1 MAVADPLSASPEE
14 DRKRVRKL
22 ERALARAEE
31 RLVDY
36 ERMVD
41 QTQHLLNTRI
51 HEIEEARA
59 ALSARTDEL
68 EESETRFRQLA
79 EAAFEAILICEG
91 TVVLDCND
99 AAAELYGKHKAALV
113 GSSILQCV
121 AEEAVDEV
129 DRQLARPTDEPFE
142 SSHLRGDGSLV
153 PVEARVRAMHYRGAE
168 ALVLAV
174 RDITEHKAMEA
185 RLRHLASTDPLTGI
199 ANRRHFMEQG
209 RAEFSRSGRYG
220 YPLSVMMLD
229 VDHFKRVNDSW
240 GHPAGDAVLI
250 GVARCMEE
258 HVRDGDVVARIG
270 GEEFAL
276 VLPGANQMVSRA
288 VADRLRLS
296 IAAANFAEPAS
307 GVRITASFGVAQL
320 QPNELPKSLVRRAD
334 QALYAA
340 KNEGHNRVKLSE
352 PKVH

>member
-1 MAVADPLSASPEE
+1 MADRDPVSDPEAE
-14 DRKRVRKL
+14 RKRLRKA
-22 ERALARAEE
+22 ERGLARAEE

-51 HEIEEARA
+51 HELEEARA
-59 ALSARTDEL
+59 ALRVRTDEL

-99 AAAELYGKHKAALV
+99 AAVALYGKAKDSLV
-113 GSSILQCV
+113 GSSILQYV
-121 AEEAVDEV
+121 DEEAIEEM
-129 DRQLARPTDEPFE
+129 DRQLARPSDAPFE
-142 SSHLRGDGSLV
+142 SHHLRHDGSV
-153 PVEARVRAMHYRGAE
+153 FPVEARVRDMHFRGTA

-174 RDITEHKAMEA
+174 RDITEYKAMEA

-229 VDHFKRVNDSW
+229 VDHFKRINDTY
-240 GHPAGDAVLI
+240 GHDVGDQALKALTEEI
-250 GVARCMEE
+250 GHALRGSDLLG
-258 HVRDGDVVARIG
+258 RLG

-276 VLPGANQMVSRA
+276 LLPSTPLAGAHILAERVRGEIERM
-288 VADRLRLS
+288 RLDTSSGELGFTIS
-296 IAAANFAEPAS
+296 I
-307 GVRITASFGVAQL
+307 GVC
-320 QPNELPKSLVRRAD
+320 ELAGDQDFSALLNRAD
-334 QALYAA
+334 KALYDA
-340 KNEGHNRVKLSE
+340 KNGGRNRVVE
-352 PKVH
+352 G

>member
-1 MAVADPLSASPEE
+1 MAEPDPASSGTE
-14 DRKRVRKL
+14 DERKRLRKT
-22 ERALARAEE
+22 ERALGRAEE

-51 HEIEEARA
+51 HELEEARS
-59 ALSARTDEL
+59 ALRARTDEL

-91 TVVLDCND
+91 TEVRDCND
-99 AAAELYGKHKAALV
+99 AATELYGKSRDELI
-113 GSSILQCV
+113 GSSILQFV
-121 AEEAVDEV
+121 EEEAIVEV
-129 DRQLARPTDEPFE
+129 DRQLAQPTDEPFE
-142 SSHLRGDGSLV
+142 SQHLRRDGSV
-153 PVEARVRAMHYRGAE
+153 FPVEARVRTMQFRGAD

-229 VDHFKRVNDSW
+229 VDHFKRINDTF
-240 GHPAGDAVLI
+240 GHDVGDQALKALTETI
-250 GVARCMEE
+250 GHALRGSDLLG
-258 HVRDGDVVARIG
+258 RLG

-276 VLPGANQMVSRA
+276 LLPSTPLTGAHILAERIRGEVEMMRLATPSGELAFTISIGVCEFDEDKGFDVLLN
-288 VADRLRLS
+288 
-296 IAAANFAEPAS
+296 
-307 GVRITASFGVAQL
+307 
-320 QPNELPKSLVRRAD
+320 RAD
-334 QALYAA
+334 KALYTA
-340 KNEGHNRVKLSE
+340 KHGGRNRVVE
-352 PKVH
+352 G

>member
-1 MAVADPLSASPEE
+1 MVAPDPVSASPEE
-14 DRKRVRKL
+14 DRKRLRKL

-51 HEIEEARA
+51 HEIEEART

-99 AAAELYGKHKAALV
+99 AAAELYGKPKDALV

-121 AEEAVDEV
+121 AEEAVEEV

-229 VDHFKRVNDSW
+229 VDHFKRINDTY
-240 GHPAGDAVLI
+240 GHDIGDRALRALTQECGYALRGSDLI
-250 GVARCMEE
+250 GRL
-258 HVRDGDVVARIG
+258 G

-276 VLPGANQMVSRA
+276 LLPSTALTGAHILAERIRA
-288 VADRLRLS
+288 QVERMRVMAPSGELAFTIS
-296 IAAANFAEPAS
+296 I
-307 GVRITASFGVAQL
+307 GVCALAGDDDFDAL
-320 QPNELPKSLVRRAD
+320 LNRAD
-334 QALYAA
+334 KALYAA
-340 KNEGHNRVKLSE
+340 KHGGRNRVVE
-352 PKVH
+352 G

>member
-1 MAVADPLSASPEE
+1 MAESDPANRSPEE
-14 DRKRVRKL
+14 DRKRLSKA

-51 HEIEEARA
+51 HELEEARA
-59 ALSARTDEL
+59 ALRARTDEL

-99 AAAELYGKHKAALV
+99 AAVELYGHPKDQLI
-113 GSSILQCV
+113 GSSILVFVEQ
-121 AEEAVDEV
+121 EAVEEV
-129 DRQLARPTDEPFE
+129 DRQLAQPTDEPFE
-142 SSHLRGDGSLV
+142 SRHLRSDGSAF
-153 PVEARVRAMHYRGAE
+153 PVEARVRGMYYRGAE

-209 RAEFSRSGRYG
+209 RSEFSRSGRYG

-229 VDHFKRVNDSW
+229 VDHFKRINDTY
-240 GHPAGDAVLI
+240 GHDIGDQALKALTRECHEVLRTSDLL
-250 GVARCMEE
+250 GRL
-258 HVRDGDVVARIG
+258 G

-276 VLPGANQMVSRA
+276 LLPSTPLTGANILAERIRA
-288 VADRLRLS
+288 QVEKMRLETPSSELS
-296 IAAANFAEPAS
+296 FTIS
-307 GVRITASFGVAQL
+307 IGVCTLDGDDGFDVL
-320 QPNELPKSLVRRAD
+320 LNRAD
-334 QALYAA
+334 KALYAA
-340 KNEGHNRVKLSE
+340 KHGGRNRVVE
-352 PKVH
+352 G